1 MWMRVFM
8 IQELSMKSVI
18 MALFLVPGLF
28 MASAG
33 AKQPESAAVY
43 SPGRGVLCDQYFCA
57 DSTGISFVLTKHYA
71 GSVQLKK
78 LKSMGDFD
86 RTAFTFSNG
95 IFCDVKERLCRQ
107 DHYFGN
113 DGKRSGVVNQHF
125 TKILFGSK

>member
-1 MWMRVFM
+1 
-8 IQELSMKSVI
+8 MKSVI

-28 MASAG
+28 MASAV

-71 GSVQLKK
+71 GSVQLKTEIY
-78 LKSMGDFD
+78 GDFD

-95 IFCDVKERLCRQ
+95 IFVM
-107 DHYFGN
+107 
-113 DGKRSGVVNQHF
+113 
-125 TKILFGSK
+125 